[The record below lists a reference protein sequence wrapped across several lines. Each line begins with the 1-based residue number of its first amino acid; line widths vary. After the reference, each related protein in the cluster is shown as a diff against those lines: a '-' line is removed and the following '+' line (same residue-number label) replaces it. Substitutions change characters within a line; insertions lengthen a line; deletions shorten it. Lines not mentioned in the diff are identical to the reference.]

1 MTTPTKP
8 RSRKA
13 ADKPV
18 ADTAAVATDKAA
30 VVAENTAAAT
40 KAVDEF
46 IGNLP
51 VFTMKKKNNE
61 WFATIDRATAKT
73 LTSKVGI
80 VRLYNSGHPS
90 VQFVTV
96 EFAETDIAAG
106 VAYFRVG
113 SNLLKK

>member
-1 MTTPTKP
+1 MTDTATPK

-13 ADKPV
+13 AKSTVP
-18 ADTAAVATDKAA
+18 DKAA

-40 KAVDEF
+40 QQVEDF
-46 IGNLP
+46 IGSLP
-51 VFTMKKKNNE
+51 VFTMRKKNNQ
-61 WFATIDRATAKT
+61 WFAAIGREEGRN

-96 EFAETDIAAG
+96 EFATVEGDEMLFT
-106 VAYFRVG
+106 VAN
-113 SNLLKK
+113 NLLKK